1 MNIPVL
7 RSDTSRPYTPR
18 VSFFTRKFWTGL
30 SEGRL
35 LTTFCEDCGHLTFP
49 PKAHCPSCWAR
60 QVNWRDL
67 RGQGR
72 LYSYTINHVAPR
84 KLRDQA
90 PYAVGIVDLDEDVRV
105 FCRLLDEPTM
115 DDIGS
120 AIQMVAIIHADGP
133 LFAARL
139 TSRISPSANFSVD
152 IR

>member
-1 MNIPVL
+1 
-7 RSDTSRPYTPR
+7 
-18 VSFFTRKFWTGL
+18 
-30 SEGRL
+30 
-35 LTTFCEDCGHLTFP
+35 
-49 PKAHCPSCWAR
+49 
-60 QVNWRDL
+60 VNWRNL
-67 RGQGR
+67 SGQGR

-90 PYAVGIVDLDEDVRV
+90 PYAVGIVDLDEGVRV

-120 AIQMVAIIHADGP
+120 PVQMVAIIHADGP
-133 LFAARL
+133 LFAARF